1 MSGAVVIQVV
11 IGVAAA
17 LVLGPVIAF
26 CLFPRS
32 VRAWFEAGPEGVDA
46 AAPETAR
53 EAITALREMGF
64 QPLGVKVE
72 KPPLRRVLR
81 ELSFVAAD
89 RQCYAAIGAV
99 RPRSRLY
106 FYTPFPDGGLAL
118 TSNGAFPKISS
129 PNVAQR
135 SFRGAGPRDLLE
147 RHREALASLGRKG
160 EVSAAPEARIEA
172 TYAYYATPEVR
183 RVLGRTAALLLVWLV
198 ALEWF
203 LIGRNLPLR

>member
-17 LVLGPVIAF
+17 LALVPVIAF

-46 AAPETAR
+46 AAPEA
-53 EAITALREMGF
+53 
-64 QPLGVKVE
+64 V
-72 KPPLRRVLR
+72 R

-106 FYTPFPDGGLAL
+106 FYTPFPEGGLAL

-129 PNVAQR
+129 PRVAQR
-135 SFRGAGPRDLLE
+135 SFPGAGPRDLLE
-147 RHREALASLGRKG
+147 RHREALASLGRRG
-160 EVSAAPEARIEA
+160 EVSAAPESRIEA

-183 RVLGRTAALLLVWLV
+183 RVLGRTAALLLAWLV
-198 ALEWF
+198 GLEWL
-203 LIGRNLPLR
+203 LIGRHLPLR